1 MPENVT
7 ILVNQ
12 RPYHLD
18 SETTSAEAIRTLA
31 SAPSDY
37 EVWKQV
43 KSPDAP
49 GQPPVDDVLITGAL
63 QVKSGDKF
71 RVVPSGTFGAR

>member
-1 MPENVT
+1 MPEKVT

-12 RPYHLD
+12 TPYHLD
-18 SETTSAEAIRTLA
+18 SENTSAESIRLLV

-43 KSPDAP
+43 KSPDTP
-49 GQPPVDDVLITGAL
+49 GQPPVDDILITGPVH
-63 QVKSGDKF
+63 VKSGDKF